1 VAALKSR
8 LTVDLGGGLRLPTPV
23 MVASGCFG
31 RELAHF
37 IDVSKLGGIVTRS
50 LTVTPSKGS
59 SAPRMAETPSGL
71 LSDTGLQNEGVEA
84 FAARELPALNR
95 IGVPIVVSLAGS
107 SVEEYMR
114 LTMALD
120 GLSGVAAL
128 EANACSPSR
137 ERDGQWF
144 ASTAE
149 GVGEVVGAVSRLTR
163 LPVFVK
169 LSAGVADLPE
179 LAEACVRAGA
189 HGLTL
194 VHSFPAMAID
204 TKAFRPK
211 LASGTGGLSG
221 PALHPI
227 AVRAVYEVTRA
238 LPAVPVMGVGGI
250 FTAADAVELL
260 LAGAW
265 AVQVGTALFANPG
278 AAIDVTLGIRSF
290 LEERGL
296 ASPADLRGRAWLPQP
311 ELAEEP
317 GE

>member
-1 VAALKSR
+1 MAALKPS

-23 MVASGCFG
+23 MVASGCFS
-31 RELAHF
+31 RELAQLV
-37 IDVSKLGGIVTRS
+37 DVSKLGGIVTRS
-50 LTVTPSKGS
+50 LTVAATMGS

-71 LSDTGLQNEGVEA
+71 LSETGLQNDGIESFVG
-84 FAARELPALNR
+84 RDLPALNR
-95 IGVPIVVSLAGS
+95 IGVPIVVSLAWS

-120 GLSGVAAL
+120 GLPGVAAL

-144 ASTAE
+144 ASTSE
-149 GVGEVVGAVSRLTR
+149 GVSEVVGAVSRLTR

-169 LSAGVADLPE
+169 LSAGVTDLPE

-194 VHSFPAMAID
+194 IHSFPAMAID
-204 TKAFRPK
+204 PQTFRPK

-221 PALHPI
+221 PSLHPI

-238 LPAVPVMGVGGI
+238 LPAVPVMGVGGVS
-250 FTAADAVELL
+250 TAADAVELL

-265 AVQVGTALFANPG
+265 AVQVGTALFADPS

-290 LEERGL
+290 LEEGDL
-296 ASPADLRGRAWLPQP
+296 ASTADLRGRAWLPQP
-311 ELAEEP
+311 EIAEEP
-317 GE
+317 EE